1 MSKIIAFGEIMLRL
15 SPKDNNIIED
25 SNEYDAYYGGTES
38 NTLVTLSSLGNQ
50 TTYITKIPCDSLGK
64 GVIRHLRKHGVGIEG
79 VVTGGDRL
87 GLYFMEQGFGGR
99 SSQVLYHRKGSS
111 VNTLTLEELDIENIF
126 DNASWFHL
134 TGITLGISN
143 QAKELACKLCSI
155 AKNKNITIS
164 FDFNY
169 RSKLWTIE
177 EAKDAYKEIMP
188 YIDVCFGNIFD
199 LNNFLDIKG
208 ENAIEEFLKMY
219 NIKYLINTK
228 REVINNNTHKIS
240 GLAYQYQNNQLN
252 YYHTNSYTFEILD
265 RIGAGDCYD
274 AGIIHILNQDINNIE
289 KALNFGIRCDILKHF
304 VKGDVLSISEQE
316 VLNYNPIHQDVKR

>member
-1 MSKIIAFGEIMLRL
+1 MKKIVAFGEIMLRL

-25 SNEYDAYYGGTES
+25 TNEYDAYYGGTES
-38 NTLVTLSSLGNQ
+38 NTLVTLSSLGNE
-50 TTYITKIPCDSLGK
+50 TTYITKVPNDSLGK
-64 GVIRHLRKHGVGIEG
+64 SVIRHLRKHNVGTEG
-79 VVTGGDRL
+79 VIFGGDRL

-99 SSQVLYHRKGSS
+99 PSQVLYHRKGSS
-111 VNTLTLEELDIENIF
+111 VNTLTLDELNIDQIFENA
-126 DNASWFHL
+126 NWFHL

-143 QAKELACKLCSI
+143 QAKELAIKLCEI

-177 EAKDAYKEIMP
+177 EAKSAYKEIMP

-199 LNNFLDIKG
+199 LNNFLDING
-208 ENAIEEFLKMY
+208 ENAIETFLKMY

-228 REVINNNTHKIS
+228 REVINNNTHRIS
-240 GLAYQYQNNQLN
+240 GFAYQYQNNQLN
-252 YYHTNSYTFEILD
+252 NYQTNSYTFEILD

-274 AGIIHILNQDINNIE
+274 AGIIHLLNQDINNIE
-289 KALNFGIRCDILKHF
+289 EALNFGIRCDILKHF
-304 VKGDVLSISEQE
+304 VKGDVLSITEQE
-316 VLNYNPIHQDVKR
+316 VLRYNPIHQDVKR

>member
-1 MSKIIAFGEIMLRL
+1 MKKIVAFGEIMLRL

-25 SNEYDAYYGGTES
+25 TNEYDAYYGGTES
-38 NTLVTLSSLGNQ
+38 NTLVTLSSLGNE
-50 TTYITKIPCDSLGK
+50 TTYITKVPNDSLGK
-64 GVIRHLRKHGVGIEG
+64 SVIRHLRKHNVGTEG
-79 VVTGGDRL
+79 VIFGGDRL

-99 SSQVLYHRKGSS
+99 PSQVLYHRKGSS
-111 VNTLTLEELDIENIF
+111 VNTLTLDELNIDQIFENA
-126 DNASWFHL
+126 NWFHL

-143 QAKELACKLCSI
+143 QAKELAIKLCEI

-177 EAKDAYKEIMP
+177 EAKSAYKEIMS

-199 LNNFLDIKG
+199 LNNFLDING
-208 ENAIEEFLKMY
+208 ENAIETFLKMY

-228 REVINNNTHKIS
+228 REVINNNTHRIS
-240 GLAYQYQNNQLN
+240 GLAYQYQNNKLN
-252 YYHTNSYTFEILD
+252 NYQTNSYTFEILD

-274 AGIIHILNQDINNIE
+274 AGIIHLLNQDINNIE
-289 KALNFGIRCDILKHF
+289 EALNFGIRCDILKHF
-304 VKGDVLSISEQE
+304 VKGDVLSITEQE
-316 VLNYNPIHQDVKR
+316 VLRYNPIHQDVKR

>member
-1 MSKIIAFGEIMLRL
+1 MKKIVAFGEIMLRL

-25 SNEYDAYYGGTES
+25 TNEYDAYYGGTES
-38 NTLVTLSSLGNQ
+38 NTLVTLSSLGNE
-50 TTYITKIPCDSLGK
+50 TTYITKVPNDSLGK
-64 GVIRHLRKHGVGIEG
+64 SVIRHLRKHNVGTEG
-79 VVTGGDRL
+79 VIFGGDRL

-99 SSQVLYHRKGSS
+99 PSQVLYHRKGSS
-111 VNTLTLEELDIENIF
+111 VNTLTLDELNIDQIFENA
-126 DNASWFHL
+126 NWFHL

-143 QAKELACKLCSI
+143 QAKELAIKLCEI

-177 EAKDAYKEIMP
+177 EAKFAYKEIMP

-199 LNNFLDIKG
+199 LNNFLDING
-208 ENAIEEFLKMY
+208 ENAIETFLKMY

-228 REVINNNTHKIS
+228 REVINNNTHRIS
-240 GLAYQYQNNQLN
+240 GLAYQYQNNKLN
-252 YYHTNSYTFEILD
+252 NYQTNSYTFEILD

-274 AGIIHILNQDINNIE
+274 AGIIHLLNQDINNIE
-289 KALNFGIRCDILKHF
+289 EALNFGIRCDILKHF
-304 VKGDVLSISEQE
+304 VKGDVLSITEQE
-316 VLNYNPIHQDVKR
+316 VLRYNPIHQDVKR

>member
-1 MSKIIAFGEIMLRL
+1 MKKIVAFGEIMLRL

-25 SNEYDAYYGGTES
+25 TNEYDAYYGGTES
-38 NTLVTLSSLGNQ
+38 NTLVTLSSLGNE
-50 TTYITKIPCDSLGK
+50 TTYITKVPNDSLGK
-64 GVIRHLRKHGVGIEG
+64 SVIRHLRKHNVGTEG
-79 VVTGGDRL
+79 VIFGGDRL

-99 SSQVLYHRKGSS
+99 PSQVLYHRKGSS
-111 VNTLTLEELDIENIF
+111 VNTLTLDELNIDQIFENA
-126 DNASWFHL
+126 NWFHL

-143 QAKELACKLCSI
+143 QAKELAIKLCEI

-177 EAKDAYKEIMP
+177 EAKSAYKEIMP

-199 LNNFLDIKG
+199 LNNFLDING
-208 ENAIEEFLKMY
+208 ENAIETFLKMY

-228 REVINNNTHKIS
+228 REVINNNTHRIS
-240 GLAYQYQNNQLN
+240 GLAYQYQNNKLN
-252 YYHTNSYTFEILD
+252 NYQTNSYTFEILD

-274 AGIIHILNQDINNIE
+274 AGIIHLLNQDINNIE
-289 KALNFGIRCDILKHF
+289 EALNFGIRCDILKHF
-304 VKGDVLSISEQE
+304 VKGDVLSITEQE
-316 VLNYNPIHQDVKR
+316 VLRYNPIHQDVKR

>member
-1 MSKIIAFGEIMLRL
+1 MNKIVAFGEIMLRL
-15 SPKDNNIIED
+15 SPKENNIIED
-25 SNEYDAYYGGTES
+25 TNEYDAYYGGTES
-38 NTLVTLSSLGNQ
+38 NTLVTLSSLGNK
-50 TTYITKIPCDSLGK
+50 TSYITKVPNDSLGK
-64 GVIRHLRKHGVGIEG
+64 GVIRHLRKHNVGTEG
-79 VVTGGDRL
+79 VILGGDRL

-111 VNTLTLEELDIENIF
+111 VNTLTLDELNIDQIF
-126 DNASWFHL
+126 ENASWFHL

-143 QAKELACKLCSI
+143 QAKELAIKLCEI
-155 AKNKNITIS
+155 AKNRNITIS

-177 EAKDAYKEIMP
+177 EAVSAYKEIMP

-199 LNNFLDIKG
+199 LNNFLEIKG
-208 ENAIEEFLKMY
+208 ENAIETFLKMY

-240 GLAYQYQNNQLN
+240 GLAYQYQDNHLNNYQ
-252 YYHTNSYTFEILD
+252 TNSYTFEILD
-265 RIGAGDCYD
+265 RIGAGDCFD
-274 AGIIHILNQDINNIE
+274 AGIIHILNKNINNIE
-289 KALNFGIRCDILKHF
+289 EALNFGIRCDILKHF
-304 VKGDVLSISEQE
+304 VKGDVLSITEQE